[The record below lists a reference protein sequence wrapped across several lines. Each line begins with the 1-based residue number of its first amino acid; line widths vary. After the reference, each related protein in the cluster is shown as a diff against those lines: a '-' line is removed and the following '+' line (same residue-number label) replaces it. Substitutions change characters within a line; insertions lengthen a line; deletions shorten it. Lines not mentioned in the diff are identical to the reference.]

1 MNMLCIFYEV
11 FMRFIIIIYI
21 NFKLQRINIKHNYF
35 SIYLWISQVVSSIL
49 LQALTFYGL

>member
-1 MNMLCIFYEV
+1 MLRIFYDV

-21 NFKLQRINIKHNYF
+21 NFMIQMINIKHNYS
-35 SIYLWISQVVSSIL
+35 SIYLSISQVVSSIL